1 MIMLLLR
8 CHKALRKL
16 QIDNLTDRACEQSR
30 KRSGVVRKSGEWEGS
45 GEQTFQKTLERQRR
59 VEREATKRRRAGVTK
74 KIECSAANRPLYHNP
89 LTASYEHHSSKL
101 DLRSVMFAARRP

>member
-16 QIDNLTDRACEQSR
+16 QIDNLRDRACEQSR

-59 VEREATKRRRAGVTK
+59 VEQRKATKRRAGVTK
-74 KIECSAANRPLYHNP
+74 KI
-89 LTASYEHHSSKL
+89 
-101 DLRSVMFAARRP
+101 